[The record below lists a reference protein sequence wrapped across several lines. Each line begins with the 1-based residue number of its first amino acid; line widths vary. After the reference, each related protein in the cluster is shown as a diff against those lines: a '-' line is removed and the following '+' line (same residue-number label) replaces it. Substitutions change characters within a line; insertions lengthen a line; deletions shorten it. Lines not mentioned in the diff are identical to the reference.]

1 MRLSFRC
8 KSFCLS
14 RNLFLNNDASV
25 VTFYLHDVLYNQ
37 KAFCRCIMK
46 KEDCFYLGKIVKPF
60 SYKGELVL
68 FLDVDDIY
76 AYEDLAYV
84 YIDINKRLVKYEIED
99 FRYHGNKVVVRF
111 KDVTTEETSVLVGKE
126 MYLPLEF
133 LPELTGN
140 QFYYH
145 EVIGFEVIDEVN
157 GSIGNI
163 KEFID
168 TNQTIMITEKDG
180 REVLIPLVDEVIKT
194 VDRENK
200 TLYILAPDGLI
211 DIYLNE

>member
-1 MRLSFRC
+1 M
-8 KSFCLS
+8 
-14 RNLFLNNDASV
+14 
-25 VTFYLHDVLYNQ
+25 T
-37 KAFCRCIMK
+37 

-84 YIDINKRLVKYEIED
+84 YIDINKRLVKYDIETL
-99 FRYHGNKVVVRF
+99 RYHGNKVVVNF
-111 KDVTTEETSVLVGKE
+111 KDVTPEESTVLVGKE

-145 EVIGFEVIDEVN
+145 EVIGFEVIDSKH
-157 GSIGNI
+157 GSIGTV

-180 REVLIPLVDEVIKT
+180 KEVLIPVVDEVVQN
-194 VDRENK
+194 VDREKK
-200 TLYILAPDGLI
+200 TIFITAPEGLI
-211 DIYLNE
+211 DIYLN